1 MSAAAYPPAPGYA
14 DDPVSSRRERR
25 EQRRRERRW
34 REETDGDRPSRWSP
48 WTAPKPI
55 MIAIM
60 IVAFIVFFPI
70 GLLIL
75 GFMIGAGRIGRRWA
89 ERLGAGPEGG
99 RSMCNWSG
107 GAGEPGG
114 RSGNTAFDEYRGDTL
129 RRLEEEQKDFSAFLE
144 RLRFAKDRAEFEHFM
159 TDRRSRPATPPATEG
174 ERPAQG

>member
-1 MSAAAYPPAPGYA
+1 MSASAYPPAYGTPEDAY
-14 DDPVSSRRERR
+14 PSRRERR
-25 EQRRRERRW
+25 EARRRERRW
-34 REETDGDRPSRWSP
+34 REDSEDDRPSRWSP

-60 IVAFIVFFPI
+60 IVAFILFFPI

-89 ERLGAGPEGG
+89 RRWGAGPEGG
-99 RSMCNWSG
+99 RGLASW
-107 GAGEPGG
+107 AGDHGS
-114 RSGNTAFDEYRGDTL
+114 RSGNAAFDEYRGDTL
-129 RRLEEEQKDFSAFLE
+129 RRLEEEQKDFAAFLE

-159 TDRRSRPATPPATEG
+159 TDRRSRPAAPPAES